1 MGGAMEA
8 NFGVKLFKVP
18 EKDYLP
24 VYLDE
29 NIEKI
34 MYYIF
39 EWESSFFSFMC
50 IDETRFCN
58 LITTAKSKWE
68 LEQIF
73 FQAFLSQIKQEL
85 LNLKKKKRE
94 VFFAV
99 KCCWIR

>member
-1 MGGAMEA
+1 MEA

-58 LITTAKSKWE
+58 LITTAKSKRE
-68 LEQIF
+68 LKQIF
-73 FQAFLSQIKQEL
+73 FFKLSSLKKKKNFLIKKK
-85 LNLKKKKRE
+85 KKKKRE
-94 VFFAV
+94 VFLL
-99 KCCWIR
+99 